1 VSALV
6 GQANETQ
13 EGAVSA
19 LRAMGHL
26 PAERGE
32 DEVGHR
38 IDEATRWLGAYAP
51 GSALR
56 IELQDVLP
64 PSLVITE
71 AEASVFGSLA
81 GLLRA
86 HLDGGV
92 SQTEDS
98 FKSAVF
104 GALHAQEINPREFFV
119 LAYRVL
125 LGRPDG
131 PAMSPFLLSVGARAL
146 PLLDEASQ
154 PRS

>member
-1 VSALV
+1 
-6 GQANETQ
+6 
-13 EGAVSA
+13 
-19 LRAMGHL
+19 MGHL

-32 DEVGHR
+32 DEVGRR
-38 IDEATRWLGAYAP
+38 IDEAIRWLGAYAP
-51 GSALR
+51 DSALR
-56 IELQDVLP
+56 IELQDALP

-86 HLDGGV
+86 HLGGG
-92 SQTEDS
+92 SPQTEDS
-98 FKSAVF
+98 FKTAIF
-104 GALHAQEINPREFFV
+104 GALRAQEMNPREFFA

-146 PLLDEASQ
+146 PLLDEASL